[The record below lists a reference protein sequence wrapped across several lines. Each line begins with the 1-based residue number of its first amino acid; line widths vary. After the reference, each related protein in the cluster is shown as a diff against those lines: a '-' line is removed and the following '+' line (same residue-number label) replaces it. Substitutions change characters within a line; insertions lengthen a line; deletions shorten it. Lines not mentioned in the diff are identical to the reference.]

1 MDYLAKLKKELREKA
16 KRFEELRSVQMKE
29 SLTDEQ
35 VSEKR
40 DLFSVIKDLGEKID
54 VEIEERKLLND
65 LNDPINDPPAGGD
78 PNKGSGITVTE
89 RPVYRSFGE
98 QVSDIITLGTP
109 GASKVEARSR
119 LEKAEKQGDT
129 EKRAAGVGQIVGVG
143 SDGGAF
149 VQTDFATDLFQK
161 GFSNGSVLPKTQKRT
176 LSGNSN
182 SVEIMGID
190 EDSRATGS
198 RNGGVRVY
206 TKAEL
211 EQYESSKAKFNSIEI
226 KVDKITGLL
235 FLSDEIFE
243 DAAFLE
249 GEVSGLFVSEFDFKL
264 QDLLFHGLGAG
275 EPLGIMNCNALVT
288 VAKEGSQAADTIVT
302 GNISK
307 MKARVAGGRAEWY
320 ANRDTIP
327 QLDALYRTIGS
338 NNVTPLFKQ
347 TSIYAGILDGIP
359 ITFVE
364 QAETLGDKGDLCL
377 IDWSQYVTA
386 TKGGLKKAESI
397 HLKFDYGQKAIRWT
411 IRFDGQ
417 PRWRSALTPY
427 KGSATTSPFVVLAA
441 RA

>member
-1 MDYLAKLKKELREKA
+1 MNYLEKLKKELREKA
-16 KRFEELRSVQMKE
+16 KRFEELRALQIKE

-35 VSEKR
+35 NMEKR

-54 VEIEERKLLND
+54 TEIEERKLLDD
-65 LNDPINDPPAGGD
+65 LNDPINDPPAGDD
-78 PNKGSGITVTE
+78 PNKGSGITTTE
-89 RPVYRSFGE
+89 QPVYRSFGE
-98 QVSDIITLGTP
+98 QVTDIIALGTP
-109 GASKVEARSR
+109 GASKVEARAR
-119 LEKAEKQGDT
+119 LEKAEKQGDN
-129 EKRAAGVGQIVGVG
+129 EKRAAGVGQVLGVG

-161 GFSNGSVLPKTQKRT
+161 GFSNGSVLPKTQKRI

-235 FLSDEIFE
+235 FLSDEILE

-249 GEVSGLFVSEFDFKL
+249 GEVSDLFVSEFDFKL
-264 QDLLFHGLGAG
+264 QDLLFHGLGSG

-288 VAKEGSQAADTIVT
+288 VPKKAAQAADTIVT
-302 GNISK
+302 ENISN
-307 MKARVAGGRAEWY
+307 MKARVAGGSAEFY

-364 QAETLGDKGDLCL
+364 QAEMLGDKGDLCL

-417 PRWRSALTPY
+417 PRWRSPLTPY
-427 KGSATTSPFVVLAA
+427 KGSKTTSPFVVLAE